1 MAVAEAPDELFS
13 VQETNTITQLL
24 QIASAFE
31 ASDRTEKLTTASP
44 LAQGKKLIAKGLQ
57 TTTVYYTTI
66 VPCGLHQIHTFID
79 TDLKTEDKSSHYL
92 ERTQEDYNDHHS
104 ISYLAKSFPRPV
116 SDREWHHS
124 IITKVEAEKVIMVS
138 VPCFIQEKE
147 KGRPLRPDRVRA
159 EIRSMTLL
167 TQISASKTRVD
178 FYAELELGGYIPR
191 WVINRELPKFM
202 SRYTKYQEH
211 FQHQRKLNQLTVEDG
226 KNMGIMLMIKK
237 KGESVEERLEAF
249 LSKNEALQQLKTTSF
264 PQLEGMMLA
273 LLKNKL
279 FHKKTKQQHFGH
291 KVDVEPES
299 GGLAHIFRSRRQ
311 NLNDL
316 TEAEAS
322 KIGSSFAHLLL
333 TSFNSPEAVNAWS
346 KDNEVLNLVFSDHAF
361 FEPMLVEIGRAL
373 LERWMLGVRFRVFV
387 GLVCSLGDL
396 ASDLYIINDYL
407 NAGLTR
413 EAHRMIG
420 LLAAGMVF
428 NLWFTLLQVRGHSL
442 HPSSYYTNPPT
453 STVFKEK

>member
-57 TTTVYYTTI
+57 TTTGYYTTI

-211 FQHQRKLNQLTVEDG
+211 FQHLRALRELTPEDG
-226 KNMGIMLMIKK
+226 VTMATMLTLVKNLKSAESRLTAFVSMNVALKK
-237 KGESVEERLEAF
+237 LKEE
-249 LSKNEALQQLKTTSF
+249 TF
-264 PQLEGMMLA
+264 PQLETMMLGI
-273 LLKNKL
+273 LRNKIV
-279 FHKKTKQQHFGH
+279 H
-291 KVDVEPES
+291 
-299 GGLAHIFRSRRQ
+299 
-311 NLNDL
+311 
-316 TEAEAS
+316 
-322 KIGSSFAHLLL
+322 
-333 TSFNSPEAVNAWS
+333 
-346 KDNEVLNLVFSDHAF
+346 
-361 FEPMLVEIGRAL
+361 
-373 LERWMLGVRFRVFV
+373 V
-387 GLVCSLGDL
+387 GK
-396 ASDLYIINDYL
+396 
-407 NAGLTR
+407 R
-413 EAHRMIG
+413 KR
-420 LLAAGMVF
+420 AAGE
-428 NLWFTLLQVRGHSL
+428 R
-442 HPSSYYTNPPT
+442 
-453 STVFKEK
+453 